1 MSVAAA
7 VAESSETAGGGLVA
21 AAGKYL
27 AVHEPDKQAI
37 RPSLSVKT
45 AHSWRGILAR
55 TLAREGRM
63 TVTIG
68 RRELLA
74 ALGGAAAAWPLAAR
88 AQQQPK
94 MLRVGFV
101 GIQPREAPVYTNFLK
116 RMAEL
121 GYQEGRNFAFDY
133 IQTPDVEGYER
144 NYRELAARK
153 VDVFLAVGTEQALRA
168 ALLAAEGKP
177 IVLLAID
184 FDPVARGYVAS
195 LSRPG
200 GSVTG
205 IFVRQL
211 ELAAKRV
218 EIAREAFPRA
228 TVLGIAFDT
237 ISREQR
243 DGAAEAARKLGLEPR
258 MIEVKSQQDYGGAFS
273 AMDDARG
280 QPIILPASPMF
291 FRDREAIAQVLLERR
306 IPSIAAFREN
316 LEAGALISYGF
327 DLMGLFYDIASYVH
341 RIAGGAKPSDT
352 PIEQSP
358 RFYMAVNLKTAALLG
373 ISLSDVFIARANEVR
388 E

>member
-1 MSVAAA
+1 MASYI
-7 VAESSETAGGGLVA
+7 ERR
-21 AAGKYL
+21 KFL
-27 AVHEPDKQAI
+27 A
-37 RPSLSVKT
+37 T
-45 AHSWRGILAR
+45 
-55 TLAREGRM
+55 
-63 TVTIG
+63 
-68 RRELLA
+68 
-74 ALGGAAAAWPLAAR
+74 LGGAAAWPLALR

-101 GIQPREAPVYTNFLK
+101 GIQPRESPFYTNFLK

-121 GYQEGRNFAFDY
+121 GYQEGRNFAFEY
-133 IQTPDVEGYER
+133 IQTLDIEGYQK

-153 VDVFLAVGTEQALRA
+153 VDVFLAVGNEPALRA
-168 ALLAAEGKP
+168 ALSAADGRP
-177 IVLLAID
+177 IAFLAID
-184 FDPVARGYVAS
+184 FDPLAKGYVAS

-200 GSVTG
+200 GNVTG

-228 TVLGIAFDT
+228 TVIGIAFDT
-237 ISREQR
+237 VSREQR
-243 DGAAEAARKLGLEPR
+243 DAAAEAARKLGLEPR
-258 MIEVKSQQDYGGAFS
+258 MIEVKQQDYGGAFN

-280 QPIILPASPMF
+280 QPIILPAGPMF
-291 FRDREAIAQVLLERR
+291 FRDREAIAQALLVRR

-316 LEAGALISYGF
+316 MEAGALISYGF

-341 RIAGGAKPSDT
+341 QIARGARPSDM

-358 RFYMAVNLKTAALLG
+358 RFYMAVNLKTAASLG
-373 ISLSDVFIARANEVR
+373 VSLSDVFIARANEVR